1 MATEHLIS
9 RGHRDILLLTGPP
22 SRCMASHFINNYRKT
37 LEDGGIPAREE
48 LIVHA
53 DDLSIE
59 SGYQTF
65 KRLLTGSSE
74 SPNLEFTAVVTISDL
89 LAIGIYKVANELKF
103 RIPEDYSVIGY
114 DNIEIAGVLSPP
126 LTTIHQPRRRI
137 GTESLKML
145 LYNIEN
151 GDKERK
157 SVAFP
162 PHLVKRGTVRSIT

>member
-1 MATEHLIS
+1 MA
-9 RGHRDILLLTGPP
+9 GY
-22 SRCMASHFINNYRKT
+22 FIDNYRKT
-37 LEDGGIPAREE
+37 LEDGGIPVREE

-103 RIPEDYSVIGY
+103 RIPDDYSVIGY

-137 GTESLKML
+137 GTESLRML
-145 LYNIEN
+145 LHNIEHE
-151 GDKERK
+151 DKERR

-162 PHLVKRGTVRSIT
+162 PHLVKRGTVRSIA